1 MLREMEYSGPG
12 FAPQRGESDI
22 LPEQT
27 KKYTPKGSYK
37 VSFLGSVEMCILVG
51 PIERQESPAAF
62 KLKVSLRATR
72 IPVPALTREI
82 KKDLNLI
89 TVLPSRA
96 SPGLER
102 KVKITL
108 CLSGCS
114 AYASAPCFP
123 AVKDTQSLADQSAF
137 AFSLNLFFR
146 SSRFVRTYNA

>member
-37 VSFLGSVEMCILVG
+37 VSFLGSVEMCIFVG
-51 PIERQESPAAF
+51 SIERQESPAAF

-89 TVLPSRA
+89 TALPS
-96 SPGLER
+96 SGLER
-102 KVKITL
+102 NVKITL

-123 AVKDTQSLADQSAF
+123 AVKDTQSLADQSVST
-137 AFSLNLFFR
+137 FSLNLALG
-146 SSRFVRTYNA
+146 SRRYVYTYNA